1 MPIIS
6 ALVHELYENERSGFI
21 LMTSLVTSQWTLFL
35 NQKLLHHTASLL
47 SVMFCPIHISSSV
60 LSLLHAISSTVKWI
74 VLIRMECKSV
84 HVIQVL
90 EAKIPPVPQAGWAF
104 VQKLDPTYTFDC
116 IQTFMKVI
124 VLQLYQETFRIALL
138 WYLTSC
144 GHHLSTQLW
153 STQIILMVTVHLING
168 NFKLHTN
175 LLGCLKKPKTLQ
187 RFRKSLC
194 HCGNKKTKTK
204 QNFHLNV

>member
-21 LMTSLVTSQWTLFL
+21 LMTSLVTSQWTLFF

-104 VQKLDPTYTFDC
+104 VQKLNPTYTFDC

-124 VLQLYQETFRIALL
+124 VLQLSGNIQDCIALISDIMWSSL
-138 WYLTSC
+138 VNTVVVNTDHFNGHCTFDKWKFQTSY
-144 GHHLSTQLW
+144 
-153 STQIILMVTVHLING
+153 
-168 NFKLHTN
+168 
-175 LLGCLKKPKTLQ
+175 
-187 RFRKSLC
+187 
-194 HCGNKKTKTK
+194 
-204 QNFHLNV
+204 